1 MIKNEA
7 LKWLVENV
15 TRWPTSK
22 RGIASKPN
30 GWSWADLQG
39 DICLVR
45 DIPTE
50 MYVDCHIEQ
59 KEWLDYIGESLV
71 DEPLP
76 PLGIYYIAGP
86 MTGLPDFNRS
96 NFNRKADEITL
107 SGQPVLNPAT
117 LPDGLSH
124 VQYMSICL
132 PMVQCATHMYMLKG
146 WEKSPGALAE
156 HALAVKLKL
165 EISYE

>member
-1 MIKNEA
+1 MIKNKA

-15 TRWPTSK
+15 TKWPTITG
-22 RGIASKPN
+22 GIVSTPN
-30 GWSWADLQG
+30 GWSWGKNTDG
-39 DICLVR
+39 DIWLFA

-50 MYVDCHIEQ
+50 MYVDSHIEQ
-59 KEWLDYIGESLV
+59 REWLDYIGESLV
-71 DEPLP
+71 EQPMS

-86 MTGLPDFNRS
+86 MTGLPDFNRA
-96 NFNRKADEITL
+96 NFNRIASELDGVI
-107 SGQPVLNPAT
+107 LNPAT

-132 PMVQCATHMYMLKG
+132 PMVQCATHMYMLEG

-156 HALAVKLKL
+156 HALAVKLKMV
-165 EISYE
+165 ISYE